1 MNPTDYR
8 AALDEYRKF
17 KMRDDELVHWGISG
31 MKWGRRRWQNEDGS
45 LTEAGRIHY
54 GVGQQREAAK
64 LERKNELA
72 KAKADAIRIKAQ
84 GKATA
89 KAIREESKGK
99 TNLAEIDSK
108 TARTESYEETERR
121 KNAINAER
129 EAERN
134 RHKESS
140 FVKKLIVGGLVVGAT
155 AYGISKLSSKR
166 VSDLP
171 KVPSPKSEK
180 IVNNFNDW
188 PVSSLNVNH
197 NASSLARALPMKSV
211 SKSSSGKTA
220 IPLKNVAKASRAKTS
235 NDLRNIITNSKPSAT
250 NTVVKRV
257 NKNDGWDSFLR
268 TRDYV
273 YNDGKKLDFFDL
285 RKAIYGL

>member
-8 AALDEYRKF
+8 AALDEYRKV

-31 MKWGRRRWQNEDGS
+31 MKWGKRRWQNEDGS

-64 LERKNELA
+64 IERKNEIA

-89 KAIREESKGK
+89 KAIREEAKGK
-99 TNLAEIDSK
+99 TDLAEVDSK

-140 FVKKLIVGGLVVGAT
+140 FVKKLIVGGLVVGAA

-166 VSDLP
+166 VSELP
-171 KVPSPKSEK
+171 TAPTPKSEK
-180 IVNNFNDW
+180 IVNKLNDW
-188 PVSSLNVNH
+188 PVRSLNINN
-197 NASSLARALPMKSV
+197 NAKTLARALP
-211 SKSSSGKTA
+211 
-220 IPLKNVAKASRAKTS
+220 IKNATKASRAKTS
-235 NDLRNIITNSKPSAT
+235 NDLRNIITKAKPETT

-257 NKNDGWDSFLR
+257 KKDDGWDSFLK

-285 RKAIYGL
+285 RKVIYEK

>member
-8 AALDEYRKF
+8 AALDEYRKV

-31 MKWGRRRWQNEDGS
+31 MKWGKRRWQNEDGS

-64 LERKNELA
+64 IERKNEIA

-89 KAIREESKGK
+89 KAIREEAKGK
-99 TNLAEIDSK
+99 TDLAEVDSK

-140 FVKKLIVGGLVVGAT
+140 FVKKLIVGGLVVGAA
-155 AYGISKLSSKR
+155 AYGINKLSSKR
-166 VSDLP
+166 VSELP
-171 KVPSPKSEK
+171 TAPTPKTEK
-180 IVNNFNDW
+180 IVNKLNEW
-188 PVSSLNVNH
+188 PVRSLSINN
-197 NASSLARALPMKSV
+197 NAKTLARALPMKNA
-211 SKSSSGKTA
+211 T
-220 IPLKNVAKASRAKTS
+220 KASRAKTS
-235 NDLRNIITNSKPSAT
+235 NDLRNIITKAKPATT

-257 NKNDGWDSFLR
+257 KKDDGWDSFLK

-285 RKAIYGL
+285 RKVIYEK